1 MKNLKYQITL
11 VLVFVL
17 QFAQAQPT
25 FNDDTQDVPVDNW
38 VVTMLIAG
46 IGIGYYF
53 ILKKKLAK

>member
-1 MKNLKYQITL
+1 MRNLKYQITL

-25 FNDDTQDVPVDNW
+25 FNDDTQDVPVDDW
-38 VVTMLIAG
+38 VVPMLIAG

>member
-25 FNDDTQDVPVDNW
+25 FNDDTQDVPVDDW
-38 VVTMLIAG
+38 VVPMLIAG

>member
-17 QFAQAQPT
+17 QFVEAQPT

-38 VVTMLIAG
+38 VVPMLVLGAVVL
-46 IGIGYYF
+46 F
-53 ILKKKLAK
+53 FVARKKQTN

>member
-1 MKNLKYQITL
+1 MRNLKYQITL